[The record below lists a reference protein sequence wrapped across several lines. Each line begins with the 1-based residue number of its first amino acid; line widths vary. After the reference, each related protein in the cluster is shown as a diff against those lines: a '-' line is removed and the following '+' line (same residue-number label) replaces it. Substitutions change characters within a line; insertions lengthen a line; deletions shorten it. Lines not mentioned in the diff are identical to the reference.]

1 MTSPILETGT
11 RAVFHTILLFSL
23 FMLFSGHNAPGGGFI
38 GGLIAASAIVLRA
51 TAEGPE
57 DLRRII
63 PIHAETLLGIGAL
76 IALATGVA
84 GFVFDGAFL
93 ASGYLPIELPL
104 LGHISL
110 TSVLLFD
117 IGVYLV
123 VFALGLVIMRAL
135 GGDVDA
141 SSASL
146 PELPDVGR

>member
-57 DLRRII
+57 DLTRII
-63 PIHAETLLGIGAL
+63 PVRAEALLGIGAL

-84 GFVFDGAFL
+84 GYAFDGAFL
-93 ASGYLPIELPL
+93 ASGYLPVDVPL
-104 LGHISL
+104 LGRIAF

-117 IGVYLV
+117 IGVYLI

-141 SSASL
+141 SRGSL
-146 PELPDVGR
+146 PQLPDVGR